1 MEQEIVNSQEN
12 NLKNTIFDLANA
24 ALDFGIRAALPNFIE
39 EDVIDI
45 KNKFIKEGFSEGIQE
60 IIKKASSYGT
70 IAKDLISGNLS
81 EEQIKIV
88 IEKDGI
94 LDSISNLTEG
104 IIKKLYETE
113 LINKNTYNLLKK
125 GKKEIVNSFEKELKN
140 RKKRLNNSQDDS
152 KKIEEYIEEKGS
164 FENLTE
170 NEKNLIKKLK

>member
-1 MEQEIVNSQEN
+1 MEQEIVNSQNN

-39 EDVIDI
+39 EDIIDI
-45 KNKFIKEGFSEGIQE
+45 KNKFINEGFNEGIQE

-70 IAKDLISGNLS
+70 LAKDLVSGNLS
-81 EEQIKIV
+81 EEQIKTL

-94 LDSISNLTEG
+94 LDSISSLTEE
-104 IIKKLYETE
+104 IIKSLYNSKLISKNVYE
-113 LINKNTYNLLKK
+113 LLKN
-125 GKKEIVNSFEKELKN
+125 GKKEIVNSFEKELKSRQN
-140 RKKRLNNSQDDS
+140 EIKNNENN
-152 KKIEEYIEEKGS
+152 KKIEKYIKEKGS